1 MPNIHV
7 QYKNVQKNT
16 LPMRKKRRSRSF
28 HASIKETAAF
38 YFHYFRMLH
47 SQVKVLNYGIA
58 TLALLDEG
66 TEEEFFFR

>member
-1 MPNIHV
+1 
-7 QYKNVQKNT
+7 
-16 LPMRKKRRSRSF
+16 MRKKRRSRSF